1 MAEEIYSK
9 EQINDWQTQL
19 KDFAKTPR
27 TRFSKKQAVY
37 AMIDEVEAALESHPY
52 DQVAEKLRESG
63 FDIAAGSLKQYVNA
77 YRREHGSTTKK
88 SSSKR
93 RSSSKVIATKK
104 TTKKPAAKSKTV
116 GK

>member
-9 EQINDWQTQL
+9 KQINDWQTQL

-52 DQVAEKLRESG
+52 DQVAEKLREGG

-77 YRREHGSTTKK
+77 YRREHGSTAKPSSSRRRSTSRKGTKK
-88 SSSKR
+88 
-93 RSSSKVIATKK
+93 VTN
-104 TTKKPAAKSKTV
+104 KPAAAKRKTAN
-116 GK
+116 K

>member
-37 AMIDEVEAALESHPY
+37 AMIDEIESALAAHPY
-52 DQVAEKLRESG
+52 EQVAEKLRESG

-77 YRREHGSTTKK
+77 YRREQGSMTKK

-93 RSSSKVIATKK
+93 RSPSKRKATKK
-104 TTKKPAAKSKTV
+104 AAKKPAAKSKTV
-116 GK
+116 DK